1 MSIRLRTEELLTHVR
16 GQARVAILTSGP
28 QIDAK
33 TAEARFD
40 PFLRSV
46 WESASQHGKKKL
58 DGDALQA
65 AFDAA
70 AQQAIGGAAGLG
82 RSASWVSR
90 DEAEKL
96 PDGLRQAWVAAR
108 AKKEHKVAYGQ
119 ALHEPFPLG
128 KVDIELFFDRHLSM
142 VHKRAAQEIFDASGL
157 LTQLPALEQAVKAKG
172 KIEVGDITIHA
183 APGKDEFVLDGKR
196 FWSYGATSTLIF
208 ERGDDAVAVGWAS
221 EHGGLTEPKL
231 RMLRFGI
238 EDHERDPRA
247 GTSYDPPGSSL
258 EDLIAKLGVKTG
270 LPAGPKLSEDEA
282 LFKRFSSVDVAGLET
297 VALGLLR
304 AHGGDAKAEAKV
316 TRAAQRA
323 HKKDAA
329 LIPEL
334 ASKADFLGMYRQLA
348 EHVKAHGEIVIG
360 DMDGT
365 VAIADSFVRSHYGSE
380 DDDAT
385 VTLLSG
391 KGPLLIVDNSFG
403 GLGHAIP
410 LASLEKGELDV
421 YLAQRSTARGRLHR
435 DAAGK
440 SQSAPDPVMAQRL
453 ASDLLEFLPSA
464 LESAVDDLE

>member
-1 MSIRLRTEELLTHVR
+1 MSIRLRTEEFFTHVR
-16 GQARVAILTSGP
+16 SQARMAILTSGST
-28 QIDAK
+28 IDAK

-46 WESASQHGKKKL
+46 WETASQHGKTKL

-65 AFDAA
+65 AFDTAA
-70 AQQAIGGAAGLG
+70 RAAIGGAAGVG
-82 RSASWVSR
+82 RSATWVSR

-108 AKKEHKVAYGQ
+108 AQKEHKLAYAQ

-128 KVDIELFFDRHLSM
+128 KADGELFFDRHLSM
-142 VHKRAAQEIFDASGL
+142 VHKRAAQEIFEASGL
-157 LTQLPALEQAVKAKG
+157 LAALPALESKVKKAG
-172 KIEVGDITIHA
+172 KLEVGDITIHA
-183 APGKDEFVLDGKR
+183 APGKDEFKLHGKK
-196 FWSYGATSTLIF
+196 FWSYGATSTLVF
-208 ERGDDAVAVGWAS
+208 ERAGDAVAVGWAKDQ
-221 EHGGLTEPKL
+221 GGLLEPKL
-231 RMLRFGI
+231 RMLRFGVD
-238 EDHERDPRA
+238 DHERDPRA

-270 LPAGPKLSEDEA
+270 LPAAPKLSDDEA
-282 LFKRFSSVDVAGLET
+282 LFKRFSQVDVAGLAT

-304 AHGGDAKAEAKV
+304 ANGGDAQAEARV
-316 TRAAQRA
+316 SRAAARA

-334 ASKADFLGMYRQLA
+334 AARADFLGMYRQLA
-348 EHVKAHGEIVIG
+348 EHVKAHGEIAIG

-365 VAIADSFVRSHYGSE
+365 VKIADTFERHHYDSE

-385 VTLLSG
+385 VTLVSG

-410 LASLEKGELDV
+410 LAALEKGELDV

-440 SQSAPDPVMAQRL
+440 SESAPDPVMAQRL
-453 ASDLLEFLPSA
+453 TSDLLEFLPA
-464 LESAVDDLE
+464 TLESAQEDL